1 MRGGCVDLT
10 AVASKRRVVD
20 ARAGFTNKKGLHFA
34 GNFVRNA
41 EHILVAGDGTSSRA
55 QVAKYIL

>member
-41 EHILVAGDGTSSRA
+41 EHILVAGDGTTSP
-55 QVAKYIL
+55 